1 MRYCSCGELAEDA
14 GNCCARCA
22 ALQTLELEPAA
33 NRNQVD
39 EAYRTLVKVWHPDRF
54 QHDAKLKKVAEDK
67 LQAIN
72 SAYNLLKSPPAKSK
86 SRRAARPTGVRPDS
100 PSSLRT
106 AASRRSA
113 YRHFLPSA
121 ALLARLAFAACG
133 ILIAALVLKAID
145 STLAE
150 DPTTGRLYSGFKA
163 GALERLHEA
172 GRSLWGESGQSLHA
186 LVPQKSAAV
195 PVSAGQ
201 PATAGEPDSFA
212 PTPATKTVQAGR
224 PNLSQDLRRREL
236 GAAHPE
242 TIRLLPYITTG
253 LTQDEVKAIAGAPTA
268 ATDDKLVYQG
278 SELYFTRGKLTGWKL
293 DAASPPMRIKLW
305 PDTAV
310 DPDLLYFAVGSTK
323 SAVLAV
329 QGTPT
334 YLSENQFGYGS
345 SRVYFQ
351 NNRVV
356 GWKDDPDSVQLR
368 VATQ

>member
-1 MRYCSCGELAEDA
+1 MRYCSCGEPAEDA
-14 GNCCARCA
+14 GNRCARCA
-22 ALQTLELEPAA
+22 ALQTLELGPAA
-33 NRNQVD
+33 NRNQID

-72 SAYNLLKSPPAKSK
+72 SAYNLLKAPPARNKP
-86 SRRAARPTGVRPDS
+86 RRTARPAGVRPEPPS
-100 PSSLRT
+100 PVRT
-106 AASRRSA
+106 ANPSRSP
-113 YRHFLPSA
+113 YRRFLPSP

-150 DPTTGRLYSGFKA
+150 DPTTGRFYSGFKA
-163 GALERLHEA
+163 GVEEKLHGA
-172 GRSLWGESGQSLHA
+172 GRSLWREAGPSLHS
-186 LVPQKSAAV
+186 LVPQKGTAV
-195 PVSAGQ
+195 PGSTAQ
-201 PATAGEPDSFA
+201 PAN
-212 PTPATKTVQAGR
+212 AGR
-224 PNLSQDLRRREL
+224 LDTAAPAPAAETAAPNHRNLIQDLHRREL

-242 TIRLLPYITTG
+242 TVRLLPYITTG
-253 LTQDEVKAIAGAPTA
+253 LTQDEVKAIAGAPTSA
-268 ATDDKLVYQG
+268 AEDKLVYRG
-278 SELYFTRGKLTGWKL
+278 SELSFTQGKLSGWKI
-293 DAASPPMRIKLW
+293 DPASPIRVKLW
-305 PDTAV
+305 PDSVV

-345 SRVYFQ
+345 SMVYFR

-356 GWKDDPDSVQLR
+356 AWKDDPESVQLR